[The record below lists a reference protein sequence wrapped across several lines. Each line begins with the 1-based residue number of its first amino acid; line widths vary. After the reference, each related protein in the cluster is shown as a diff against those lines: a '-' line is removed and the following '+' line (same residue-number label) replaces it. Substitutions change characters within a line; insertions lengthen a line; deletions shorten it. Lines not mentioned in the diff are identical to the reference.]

1 LTVDSQQSTVSKQ
14 PKPIPLSTVSC
25 RLSTKKRLEGI
36 EHENAR
42 DRRDREDLGR
52 VWTWELPEKALVM
65 TTSIEERR
73 RLPGT
78 PPRRFLRVPA
88 VYVQQDR

>member
-1 LTVDSQQSTVSKQ
+1 MIGRYRLPTVDY
-14 PKPIPLSTVSC
+14 
-25 RLSTKKRLEGI
+25 RLQRK
-36 EHENAR
+36 AR
-42 DRRDREDLGR
+42 RNRAGDVRGRRDREDLGR